1 MFVHLTT
8 QQTERGKCSTQS
20 YYLFHKA
27 LIASQ
32 SEKIALTQ
40 AQLEGAALGTRI
52 DAQEKMATGKC
63 VRPAEGF
70 YRETKENI

>member
-1 MFVHLTT
+1 M
-8 QQTERGKCSTQS
+8 
-20 YYLFHKA
+20 A
-27 LIASQ
+27 WQ